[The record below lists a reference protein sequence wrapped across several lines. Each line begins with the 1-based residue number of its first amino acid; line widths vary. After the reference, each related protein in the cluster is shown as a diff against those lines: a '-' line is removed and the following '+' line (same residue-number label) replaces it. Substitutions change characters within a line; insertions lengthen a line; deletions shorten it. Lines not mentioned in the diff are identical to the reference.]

1 MGLEVGVEQ
10 GWAEMETFLQDERSE
25 EKPALATDRRRKNVP
40 VEETMRMGWR
50 QERVGGGVR
59 V

>member
-25 EKPALATDRRRKNVP
+25 KKPALATDRRQKNVP
-40 VEETMRMGWR
+40 VEETIMVSWR
-50 QERVGGGVR
+50 QERVGGEVR

>member
-1 MGLEVGVEQ
+1 MEQ

-25 EKPALATDRRRKNVP
+25 KKPALATDRRQKNVP
-40 VEETMRMGWR
+40 VEETILVSWR
-50 QERVGGGVR
+50 QERVGGEVR

>member
-40 VEETMRMGWR
+40 MEETMRMSWR
-50 QERVGGGVR
+50 QERA
-59 V
+59 

>member
-25 EKPALATDRRRKNVP
+25 QKPALATDRRRKNVP
-40 VEETMRMGWR
+40 LEETMRMGWR
-50 QERVGGGVR
+50 QERAGGGVR

>member
-1 MGLEVGVEQ
+1 MEQ

-40 VEETMRMGWR
+40 MEETMRMSWR
-50 QERVGGGVR
+50 QERAGGGVR